1 MKSLIWIVLGAAAI
15 FAGISVKNKT
25 DLEATQQELNG
36 ITAVGNG
43 SAQEIARMKGVYEQL
58 LAEYV
63 PSSTLESKHKASAEN
78 IIVEKKKI
86 DELLQKW
93 TATDAERETAVK
105 EVRVLEATKPPATL
119 AMAEGAPLTQFML
132 RSVPDEKTISVEHSG
147 GLGKISAD
155 KLSAEYKKRLGL
167 GWKPEP
173 PAGIIIDKEGKAVIK
188 AATQTA
194 EQKAVDDDL
203 DKELPG
209 TPQADTMTMA
219 GTARAIAST
228 ETSLAKATE
237 AMKAE
242 RANVK
247 KLAMFKQNMAS
258 GGATYGEQSK
268 AANLRLMKL
277 AQRVTT
283 LQHQLTALEN
293 KLKTFGG
300 K

>member
-15 FAGISVKNKT
+15 FAGITVKNKS
-25 DLEATQQELNG
+25 DLEAIQQELSG
-36 ITAVGNG
+36 ITALGNG
-43 SAQEIARMKGVYEQL
+43 SAQEIARMKALYEQS

-63 PSSTLESKHKASAEN
+63 PSSTLEASYQTSAGN
-78 IIVEKKKI
+78 ITAEKKKI

-93 TATDAERETAVK
+93 TETDLLRETAVK
-105 EVRVLEATKPPATL
+105 EVRALEATKPPATL
-119 AMAEGAPLTQFML
+119 AMAEGPPLTQFLL

-147 GLGKISAD
+147 GLGKFSAD
-155 KLSAEYKKRLGL
+155 KLTAEYKKRLGL

-173 PAGIIIDKEGKAVIK
+173 PAGIDIDKEGKAVIK

-194 EQKAVDDDL
+194 EHQAVEDDL
-203 DKELPG
+203 DKELKV
-209 TPQADTMTMA
+209 TPPADTMTMA
-219 GTARAIAST
+219 GTARAIAAT
-228 ETSLAKATE
+228 ETSLATAKE

-258 GGATYGEQSK
+258 GGRTYAEQSK
-268 AANLRLMKL
+268 QANLRLIKL
-277 AQRVTT
+277 AGRVTT
-283 LQHQLTALEN
+283 LQNQLTSLEN
-293 KLKTFGG
+293 KLKTFG